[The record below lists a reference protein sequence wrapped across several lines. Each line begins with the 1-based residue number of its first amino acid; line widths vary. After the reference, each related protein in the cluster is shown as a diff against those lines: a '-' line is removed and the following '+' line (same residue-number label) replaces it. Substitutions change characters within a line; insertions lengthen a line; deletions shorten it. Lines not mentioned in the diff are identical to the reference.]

1 MMTSDEMPDHDLAQV
16 QAQAQAQAMIA
27 RSFKYRM
34 YPTTQQERMLA
45 DWQYACWDGQRRCI
59 QQRRYVNMLR
69 LRHKLETEADLEQEE
84 RDRLQA
90 QIAAHEA
97 EIDMFMQHEQQR
109 ERFVLV
115 RDAADARI
123 AERMANGQTLALS
136 WADQSRVLTI
146 LRGHYYPTVP
156 SDTFLH
162 IARRVDQAYKKA
174 WENLKHHGVWNTPR
188 WARHYS
194 HVGLFFRGD
203 RPTTALIAHEG
214 RFAFWTLAAGKA
226 LGQIKVRMHRP
237 MPPGTDIRTVMITH
251 DASGW
256 YISFSCRIPA
266 PAPAPPADQDIL
278 AVNLNCRHAGNQQ
291 RMAVTS
297 DERFYMTTDNQQATA
312 RRLGVYQKLV
322 SNRKTRGSAR
332 AADPGSK
339 RTQKR
344 RARIAKLH
352 GKVARQRE
360 HQQQYVAKRIVDT
373 GNVIGVSDE
382 NYAKLKKARR
392 EEPYEHRERKIKRLT
407 NRSMTGTS
415 PGKVRELIL
424 EKAEV
429 AGRQVIQIEAAYAT
443 QTCHACGYVNDPPI
457 SLSVVY
463 WACPRCGTRH
473 DRDVNN
479 AVNLAAQ
486 VRERQRE

>member
-1 MMTSDEMPDHDLAQV
+1 
-16 QAQAQAQAMIA
+16 
-27 RSFKYRM
+27 
-34 YPTTQQERMLA
+34 
-45 DWQYACWDGQRRCI
+45 
-59 QQRRYVNMLR
+59 
-69 LRHKLETEADLEQEE
+69 
-84 RDRLQA
+84 
-90 QIAAHEA
+90 
-97 EIDMFMQHEQQR
+97 
-109 ERFVLV
+109 
-115 RDAADARI
+115 
-123 AERMANGQTLALS
+123 
-136 WADQSRVLTI
+136 
-146 LRGHYYPTVP
+146 
-156 SDTFLH
+156 
-162 IARRVDQAYKKA
+162 
-174 WENLKHHGVWNTPR
+174 
-188 WARHYS
+188 
-194 HVGLFFRGD
+194 
-203 RPTTALIAHEG
+203 
-214 RFAFWTLAAGKA
+214 
-226 LGQIKVRMHRP
+226 
-237 MPPGTDIRTVMITH
+237 
-251 DASGW
+251 
-256 YISFSCRIPA
+256 
-266 PAPAPPADQDIL
+266 
-278 AVNLNCRHAGNQQ
+278 
-291 RMAVTS
+291 MAVTS